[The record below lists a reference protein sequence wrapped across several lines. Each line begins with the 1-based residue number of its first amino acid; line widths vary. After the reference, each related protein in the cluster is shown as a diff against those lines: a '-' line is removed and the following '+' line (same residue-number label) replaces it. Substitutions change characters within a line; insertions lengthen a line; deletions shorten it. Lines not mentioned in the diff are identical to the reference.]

1 MENLE
6 KVMKFIESVDRDLDY
21 LIDYLYQEDDIS
33 LLEEMED
40 LSDDISRVIRHLER
54 LGGLHD

>member
-6 KVMKFIESVDRDLDY
+6 KVMKFIENIDRDLGY

-33 LLEEMED
+33 
-40 LSDDISRVIRHLER
+40 RVILHLER
-54 LGGLHD
+54 LGDLHD

>member
-6 KVMKFIESVDRDLDY
+6 KVMKFIENVDRDLDY

-54 LGGLHD
+54 LGGSYD

>member
-6 KVMKFIESVDRDLDY
+6 KVMKFIENVDRDLGY

-54 LGGLHD
+54 LGGSHD